1 MKVLLI
7 GEASGV
13 HRNLKLGLTQLGVEC
28 LHVTQSASTS
38 WKWYDDTF
46 SPDLPG
52 VLGGV
57 ARNISPF
64 LKIAQLGRF
73 DVANYVNTITTVHG
87 KYTKYFDLPLMRR
100 NARLMSYY
108 ALGCDEIG
116 LIRRNPNL
124 PYNPCTGCLAS
135 NDILATDCALQ
146 LNPIYER
153 SEERVRKYF
162 DFGACS
168 VVEYS
173 HVERI
178 FGPHYAR
185 IQFPVDAAPI
195 PFVGASADRVTR
207 IIHTPTRRGF
217 KGTDVVLSA
226 IEKLNALRSD
236 FDFRVIEGLAYPD
249 YLTAVQ
255 NSDIVIDQV
264 HGQSSGMNA
273 LEMLAAGKIVFS
285 GATELGRSFF
295 PFGDQSPSFDA
306 SPDADEL
313 AATLSSALDR
323 KQEFPAL
330 AAAGRQYVLDHHDPV
345 KVARLFLDSWTA
357 ELSSSPSAHMA
368 NQRSNRDYLYAS
380 RDD

>member
-1 MKVLLI
+1 MKVLLV

-28 LHVTQSASTS
+28 LHITQSASTS

-57 ARNISPF
+57 ARNVSPF

-73 DVANYVNTITTVHG
+73 DVANYVNTITAVHG
-87 KYTKYFDLPLMRR
+87 TYTKYFDIPLMRR
-100 NARLMSYY
+100 KVRLMSYY

-124 PYNPCTGCLAS
+124 PYSPCATCLAS
-135 NDILATDCALQ
+135 CDTLASDCAST

-153 SEERVRKYF
+153 SEDRVRNYF

-173 HVERI
+173 HVERL
-178 FGPHYAR
+178 FGRHYAR

-195 PFVGASADRVTR
+195 LFVPARAEAVTR

-217 KGTDVVLSA
+217 KGTDVVLRA
-226 IEKLNALRSD
+226 IELLNAIRSD
-236 FDFRVIEGLAYPD
+236 FEFRVVEGLAYPD
-249 YLTAVQ
+249 YLKAVQ

-264 HGQSSGMNA
+264 HGQSSGMNG
-273 LEMLAAGKIVFS
+273 LEMLAAGKIVYS

-295 PFGDQSPSFDA
+295 PFGDNSPVFDA
-306 SPDADEL
+306 SPNADEL
-313 AATLSSALDR
+313 AASLSAVLDR
-323 KQEFPAL
+323 KDEFPAL
-330 AAAGRQYVLDHHDPV
+330 AAAGRQYILDHHDPV
-345 KVARLFLDSWTA
+345 LVARLFLDAWTKELALREGSRAPTHA
-357 ELSSSPSAHMA
+357 EA
-368 NQRSNRDYLYAS
+368 
-380 RDD
+380 